1 MTDRHTASPG
11 AAPAGIAAED
21 NREIARMMVENS
33 LDALLLTKPD
43 GRIVAANPAACRML
57 GRSEAEIVAGGR
69 NGVADAADPR
79 LAAGLAERARTGR
92 FDGELTCLR
101 ADGSRFPAEV
111 ASRVFT
117 DSSGEHWTS
126 IAFRDISARVTAQE
140 KLDAAEQALR
150 ESETRHRLLLQSAG
164 VGIVYVDVAGRMLL
178 ANTVAA
184 TLLGTT
190 PDALLG
196 KTAQEIVGEG
206 AGGVIA
212 ARIAEAAASG
222 EYRSYETCHELP
234 WGSRWVT
241 AHYNRVSSLD
251 GGPGG
256 VQIIFTDI
264 TEQKRV
270 ELALR
275 ESREHYQ
282 RLFATMSE
290 GFALH
295 EIVCDAAGRPVDYRF
310 LDANAAFFQLTGLPE
325 SVLGRTVREA
335 VPEIEELWIQR
346 YGRVALDGTPVHF
359 DQYAG
364 PLGRHYEV
372 RAYSPRHGQFATVF
386 FDVTE
391 QRRAELA
398 ERKRMQQLQAINSVG
413 LKLSARLE
421 LRDLLSTAVE
431 EIRRAFDYY
440 NVGILVHDPARGELG
455 DQAMAGA
462 LETLAGPEYRLPVG
476 TGLIGTAARD
486 GATVLAND
494 VTQDSRYVEGFPQR
508 CATRAEIAVPVMLGN
523 EVLAVLDV
531 QEERTEAFDE
541 SDVLT
546 LETLARVIAVAIHNA
561 RLFAAA
567 QHQLEERARTEEQLR
582 HAQKMEAVG
591 RLAGGVA
598 HDFNNLLQALLSY
611 TTLLR
616 SPAADPE
623 RVHRIADDI
632 VQHIHRG
639 AALTRQL
646 LLFSRRSATRP
657 EPADLNVLAKASGGF
672 LRHLL
677 RENIAF
683 SVETTAAPVIV
694 AVDPGQFDQ
703 VLMNLAV
710 NASDAMPDGGR
721 LTIRVAGSDPDW
733 AELTVED
740 SGHGIPENL
749 REMIFEPFFTTKEIG
764 HGTGLGLSV
773 VHGIVAEHGGR
784 IAVESRLGAGTAFRI
799 HLPRLEE
806 GQRRTPA
813 PADEREPDLLSGKGE
828 WVLVVEDEEAAR
840 QGLAELLSMMG
851 YRVAVAGSAEEAAAL
866 VPERPWD
873 LLLTDLMLPGATG
886 ITLAG
891 TLTELL
897 AESEGRGDVRL
908 RRGREHPARHRRA
921 GGAIPAEAV
930 RHERAGA

>member
-1 MTDRHTASPG
+1 MSDHPPDAPG
-11 AAPAGIAAED
+11 ATPAPIAGESCG
-21 NREIARMMVENS
+21 EIARMMVASS
-33 LDALLLTKPD
+33 LDGLLLTKPD
-43 GRIVAANPAACRML
+43 GRIIAANPAACRML

-69 NGVADAADPR
+69 NGVVDATDPR
-79 LAAGLAERARTGR
+79 LAAGLAERSLTGR

-117 DSSGEHWTS
+117 DSSGESWTS
-126 IAFRDISARVTAQE
+126 IAIRDISARVTAQE

-150 ESETRHRLLLQSAG
+150 ESETRHRLLLQSAS
-164 VGIVYVDVAGRMLL
+164 VGIVYVDAAGRMLL
-178 ANTVAA
+178 ANATAA
-184 TLLGTT
+184 ALLGTT

-196 KTAQEIVGEG
+196 KTPQEIVGEG
-206 AGGVIA
+206 PGGEIA

-222 EYRSYETCHELP
+222 EYRSYETCHEMP
-234 WGSRWVT
+234 WGNRWVT
-241 AHYNRVSSLD
+241 AHYNRVSSVD

-256 VQIIFTDI
+256 VQVILTDI

-295 EIVCDAAGRPVDYRF
+295 EILCDAAGKPVDYRF

-325 SVLGRTVREA
+325 TVLGRTVREA
-335 VPEIEELWIQR
+335 VPEIEEVWIQR

-359 DQYAG
+359 DQFAG

-391 QRRAELA
+391 QRRAHAA

-413 LKLSARLE
+413 LKLSARLD
-421 LRDLLSTAVE
+421 LRDLLDTAAA

-440 NVGILVHDPARGELG
+440 NVGILMHDPTSGVLG

-476 TGLIGTAARD
+476 TGLISAAARD

-494 VTQDSRYVEGFPQR
+494 VTQDSRYVEGFPPR
-508 CATRAEIAVPVMLGN
+508 RTTRAEIAVPVKLGD

-531 QEERTEAFDE
+531 QEERTGAFDE

-567 QHQLEERARTEEQLR
+567 QHQIEERARTEEQLR

-598 HDFNNLLQALLSY
+598 HDFK
-611 TTLLR
+611 
-616 SPAADPE
+616 PAA
-623 RVHRIADDI
+623 
-632 VQHIHRG
+632 G
-639 AALTRQL
+639 AALVHDASALQDNRPRARPPHRRRARPAHPPRRRADAPVVAVLATQRHPAGASGSQRPGEGERRLPPPPAAREHRL
-646 LLFSRRSATRP
+646 LGGDDRGAGDGRGRPRSVRP
-657 EPADLNVLAKASGGF
+657 GVDEPRGQRLGRDARWRPAD
-672 LRHLL
+672 
-677 RENIAF
+677 
-683 SVETTAAPVIV
+683 
-694 AVDPGQFDQ
+694 DPHRRQRPR
-703 VLMNLAV
+703 L
-710 NASDAMPDGGR
+710 GR
-721 LTIRVAGSDPDW
+721 A
-733 AELTVED
+733 
-740 SGHGIPENL
+740 HG
-749 REMIFEPFFTTKEIG
+749 R
-764 HGTGLGLSV
+764 GLGPRHSRDPAGADL
-773 VHGIVAEHGGR
+773 R
-784 IAVESRLGAGTAFRI
+784 AVL
-799 HLPRLEE
+799 H
-806 GQRRTPA
+806 
-813 PADEREPDLLSGKGE
+813 DERD
-828 WVLVVEDEEAAR
+828 R
-840 QGLAELLSMMG
+840 
-851 YRVAVAGSAEEAAAL
+851 
-866 VPERPWD
+866 
-873 LLLTDLMLPGATG
+873 
-886 ITLAG
+886 
-891 TLTELL
+891 
-897 AESEGRGDVRL
+897 
-908 RRGREHPARHRRA
+908 ARHRARPVGRPRHRRRA
-921 GGAIPAEAV
+921 RWQDRGGEPARDRYRFSHPPAPDRRSPGEV
-930 RHERAGA
+930 QRIR